1 MASKFHG
8 GNNKKEK
15 MLALHYTRYIAPH
28 LMASFA
34 LTLYDKTNL
43 SIDDIADLCVEVN
56 DLWNRSTVEGWDICQ
71 NCEDL
76 TGINMKSWIDVREH
90 AKKGNKYTE
99 GGENGKIS

>member
-15 MLALHYTRYIAPH
+15 LLAMHYAKFIAPH

-34 LTLYDKTNL
+34 LTLYDKTDME
-43 SIDDIADLCVEVN
+43 IDDIADMCVEVN
-56 DLWNRSTVEGWDICQ
+56 DLWNRASVEGWDIIQ

-76 TGINMKSWIDVREH
+76 TGINMKSWIEVKEH
-90 AKKGNKYTE
+90 AKKGNKFT